1 MFKGDVD
8 FAEATENPR
17 NGVVLE
23 LMVVPVLSVLNEEEE
38 DDDDCNDEKI
48 TQVGVQRVAIFL
60 VSFFTASSCL
70 LFSSYFTP
78 PVASDF
84 IILDKMRLFI
94 FIRF

>member
-23 LMVVPVLSVLNEEEE
+23 LMVVPVLSVFNEEEEEE

-48 TQVGVQRVAIFL
+48 TQVGIQRVAIFL
-60 VSFFTASSCL
+60 VSFSTASSCL
-70 LFSSYFTP
+70 L
-78 PVASDF
+78 
-84 IILDKMRLFI
+84 LFL
-94 FIRF
+94 FHSTGRF